1 MASSLLLTA
10 PSPPAYEVPWAEL
23 TTLDWVRALAS
34 CPQDPVHHAEG
45 DVGIHTRMVL
55 ETLVEMPGYRLLR
68 DDDRLAVYLACLLHD
83 VAKPQTTR
91 VEDDGRV
98 TAKGHSRRGEL
109 MARRILWQAGVPFRL
124 REMVCGLIRHHQVPF
139 FLIERPDP
147 RKLAAE
153 ISLVARC
160 DLLALVAEADIRGRV
175 CADLTRVL
183 DNIELYRE
191 YCRDEGCYDRPR
203 RFASDHTRFLFFTTE
218 GRLPDVEAYD
228 DTACEVVIMSGLP
241 GSGKDTFVR
250 RHLAG
255 LPVVSLDALREEHD
269 VSPTDNQGQIVQAAR
284 EQAREHLR
292 RGEPFV
298 WNATNIT
305 RRFRTPVLALAAG
318 YRARLRVVYLEA
330 PHDRLFEQNRRR
342 PTSVPERVIRSMVD
356 RWEVPDLTEAH
367 AVEYH
372 PEGAPEAPRQ

>member
-10 PSPPAYEVPWAEL
+10 PSPPAYEVPWAQL
-23 TTLDWVRALAS
+23 APLDWVRALAA

-45 DVGIHTRMVL
+45 DVATHTRMVL
-55 ETLVEMPGYRLLR
+55 ETLVELPAYRALR

-91 VEDDGRV
+91 VDDEGRV
-98 TAKGHSRRGEL
+98 TAKGHSKRGEL
-109 MARRILWQAGVPFRL
+109 VARRMLWEAGLPFRV
-124 REMVCGLIRHHQVPF
+124 RETVCGLIRHHQVPF

-147 RKLAAE
+147 RRLAAE

-175 CADLTRVL
+175 CADLGRVL

-203 RFASDHTRFLFFTTE
+203 PFASDHTRFLFFHAE
-218 GRLPDVEAYD
+218 GRHPDVEAYD
-228 DTACEVVIMSGLP
+228 DTAGEVVVMSGLP

-250 RHLAG
+250 QHFAG
-255 LPVVSLDALREEHD
+255 WPVVSLDALREEYD
-269 VSPTDNQGQIVQAAR
+269 VAPTDDQGQIVQAAR
-284 EQAREHLR
+284 ERAREFLR
-292 RGEPFV
+292 RGERFV

-330 PHDRLFEQNRRR
+330 PRDRLFEQNRRR
-342 PTSVPERVIRSMVD
+342 PAAVPERAIRSMID

-372 PEGAPEAPRQ
+372 PDGVA